1 MAAVPHSEPP
11 IPINSAEQAV
21 QPPPL
26 AVRPISESFAIA
38 LTSFGN
44 RRPQNK
50 IIQRVL
56 GCKTTTSS
64 AAIPDKTPSNDPLP
78 DDNSSSSSN
87 RKGVT
92 FQEALPIA
100 ASINRRCSTAPL
112 VPSTFPPF
120 FQLNRSDN
128 RRGPLLALLPNHS
141 SHLLLKM
148 PLKMPIPAL
157 LPNNNKNKFS
167 NNKHFNQRRPLLL

>member
-11 IPINSAEQAV
+11 IPINSAERAV

-78 DDNSSSSSN
+78 DDNSSSSNS
-87 RKGVT
+87 KEVT
-92 FQEALPIA
+92 FQVALPIV

-120 FQLNRSDN
+120 FPLNRSDS

-141 SHLLLKM
+141 SHLPLKM

-157 LPNNNKNKFS
+157 LPNNN
-167 NNKHFNQRRPLLL
+167 NKHFNQRRPLLL